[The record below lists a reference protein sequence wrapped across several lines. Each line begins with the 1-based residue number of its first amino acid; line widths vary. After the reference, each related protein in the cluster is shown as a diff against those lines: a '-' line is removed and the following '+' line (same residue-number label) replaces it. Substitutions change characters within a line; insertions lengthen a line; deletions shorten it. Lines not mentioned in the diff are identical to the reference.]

1 MTTAPTTLPA
11 VDGRCEE
18 CGFDY
23 DALDPVDAP
32 AALRALPRRYR
43 APLTR
48 FLPGEEP
55 SDLVRRRPAP
65 TVWSAL
71 EYACHVRDV
80 LGVQRMRL
88 ARILDEDHP
97 TLERQGMWAWAER
110 DRYNESDPSVVT
122 DELAAAA
129 ESLAAAVEAV
139 PAERWERTALYGYP
153 EPTERTARWLV
164 AHSAHEGHHHL
175 LDIGRALRSA
185 RGR

>member
-1 MTTAPTTLPA
+1 VTTPPTTVPA

-23 DALDPVDAP
+23 DALDPAGAP
-32 AALRALPRRYR
+32 AVFRALPRRYR

-48 FLPGEEP
+48 FLPGEDP
-55 SDLVRRRPAP
+55 SQLIRRRPAP

-80 LGVQRMRL
+80 LGVQRGRL
-88 ARILDEDHP
+88 ERMLTEDHP
-97 TLERQGMWAWAER
+97 TLERLGMWGWAER
-110 DRYNESDPSVVT
+110 DGYNESDPSVVV
-122 DELAAAA
+122 DELTAAAD
-129 ESLAAAVEAV
+129 SLAAAVEAV
-139 PAERWERTALYGYP
+139 PAGGWSRTAVFGYP